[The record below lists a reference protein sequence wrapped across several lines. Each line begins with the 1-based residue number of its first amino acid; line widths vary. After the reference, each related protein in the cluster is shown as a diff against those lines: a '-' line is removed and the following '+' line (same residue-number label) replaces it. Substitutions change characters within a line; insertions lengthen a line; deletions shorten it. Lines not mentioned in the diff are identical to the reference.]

1 MLFKNTLELCLGM
14 LWVEQSHTMDKRMYM
29 FCPFLYYRVLLHPK
43 YLNIT
48 NKQKGKTLHD
58 MYLYHSD
65 NQTWSNGDYRL

>member
-1 MLFKNTLELCLGM
+1 
-14 LWVEQSHTMDKRMYM
+14 MYM
-29 FCPFLYYRVLLHPK
+29 FCPFLYYRVLLRPK